1 MVKKKT
7 ALQTLVAKGEFV
19 RELSLSNQSKVIS
32 SLVYESEQ
40 FQVVLTYRSKGKAL
54 TEEGFYEYCEANK
67 EVKDP
72 VEEMAQTIAAD
83 LFKMIEPEFI
93 QVQITR
99 AFNEAVR
106 SEAVAQKEAVAN
118 KGA

>member
-1 MVKKKT
+1 M
-7 ALQTLVAKGEFV
+7 VAKGEFT
-19 RELSLSNQSKVIS
+19 RELSLSNQSEVIS
-32 SLVYESEQ
+32 SLVYESEK

-54 TEEGFYEYCEANK
+54 TEEGFFEYCEANK

-72 VEEMAQTIAAD
+72 VEEMAQDIAAD

-99 AFNEAVR
+99 TFNEAVR
-106 SEAVAQKEAVAN
+106 SEAVAH
-118 KGA
+118 KGE